1 MLKYIWM
8 VIQDLF
14 LAVTFVPLIHALLRD
29 RFGKKVLRIHTAG
42 IVLGTASS
50 IALAIVK
57 NTTNKIVS
65 SKWNHKIY
73 IFILLFTLAFL
84 VFSLIFGRGEK
95 KETKEKKDQSMGG
108 SPDRGEPSGEPL
120 HAGAILTAVSG
131 AGLSFFWIFY
141 SLPGCI
147 SYPFVF
153 NTMGNGY
160 LSWFYFQRL
169 IGWLLAYLILAI
181 YARLLFV
188 CAFQIK
194 NQALPMAVLLTGTVV
209 NAFYCVCRFF
219 MPFVN
224 RAKWLKWPVA
234 YDKDR
239 HAWAAALVRIGSKY
253 SMVFLWIVAVLVLV
267 LAIAFFLEN
276 TRVREPYDNPAQH
289 RKLRARNRSRRRAA
303 AGLLVFLGME
313 VFSMSVIKAYDT
325 REIALS
331 EPETFT
337 VEEDRILVPM
347 DSVSDGHLH
356 RFEYKTPD
364 NVNVRW
370 IVVKKP
376 GSASFGVGLD
386 ACEVCGNA
394 GYYERNGQVIC
405 KRCDVV
411 MNINTIGFKGGCNPI
426 PLSYEVDN
434 GSLVFS
440 LEDIMAGEKEFK

>member
-14 LAVTFVPLIHALLRD
+14 LAVTFVTLIHALLRA
-29 RFGKKVLRIHTAG
+29 RFGKKVLVIHTAG

-50 IALAIVK
+50 IVLSIVK

-73 IFILLFTLAFL
+73 IFIIFFTLAFL
-84 VFSLIFGRGEK
+84 VFSLIFGRRK
-95 KETKEKKDQSMGG
+95 NNDQSIGRSTG
-108 SPDRGEPSGEPL
+108 RRDDFGESMS
-120 HAGAILTAVSG
+120 AGAVLTAVAG

-169 IGWLLAYLILAI
+169 IGWLLAYIILAI

-209 NAFYCVCRFF
+209 NAFYCLCRFF
-219 MPFVN
+219 VPFVN
-224 RAKWLKWPVA
+224 RAKWLNWPVA
-234 YDKDR
+234 FDKDR

-253 SMVFLWIVAVLVLV
+253 SMVFIWIVAAMVLVL
-267 LAIAFFLEN
+267 LIAFFLEN

-289 RKLRARNRSRRRAA
+289 RKLRAGNRSRRRAA

-337 VEEDRILVPM
+337 VEEDRILIPM

-356 RFEYKTPD
+356 RFEYKTD
-364 NVNVRW
+364 NNVNVRW

-394 GYYERNGQVIC
+394 GYYERNEQVIC

-426 PLSYEVDN
+426 PLSYEADN
-434 GSLVFS
+434 GSLIFS
-440 LEDIMAGEKEFK
+440 LEDIIAGEKEFK

>member
-14 LAVTFVPLIHALLRD
+14 LSVTFVTLIHALLKA
-29 RFGKKVLRIHTAG
+29 RFEKKILRIHTAG
-42 IVLGTASS
+42 ILLGVAASVT
-50 IALAIVK
+50 LAIVK

-65 SKWNHKIY
+65 SRWNHRIY
-73 IFILLFTLAFL
+73 ILIILFTLAFL
-84 VFSLIFGRGEK
+84 LLYLLSGRK
-95 KETKEKKDQSMGG
+95 KAAGRENGG
-108 SPDRGEPSGEPL
+108 V
-120 HAGAILTAVSG
+120 LTAAAG
-131 AGLSFFWIFY
+131 AGLSFSWIFY
-141 SLPGCI
+141 SLPGSI
-147 SYPFVF
+147 AYPFVF

-169 IGWLLAYLILAI
+169 IGWLLAFLIMFI

-194 NQALPMAVLLTGTVV
+194 NKALPAAVLLIGTVI

-219 MPFVN
+219 VPFVN
-224 RAKWLKWPVA
+224 RAKWLNWPFTF
-234 YDKDR
+234 DKDK
-239 HAWAAALVRIGSKY
+239 HGWAAFLVRIGSKY
-253 SMVFLWIVAVLVLV
+253 TMVFIWIVAAMVLL
-267 LAIAFFLEN
+267 LIAAFFAEN
-276 TRVREPYDNPAQH
+276 LRVTDPYDNPAQH
-289 RKLRARNRSRRRAA
+289 RKLRARNRSHRRQA
-303 AGLLVFLGME
+303 AGLLVFLCVSGL
-313 VFSMSVIKAYDT
+313 SMSVIKAYDT

-337 VEEDRILVPM
+337 VEDDRILIPM
-347 DSVSDGHLH
+347 DTVSDGHLH
-356 RFEYKTPD
+356 RFEYKTEND
-364 NVNVRW
+364 VNVRW

-376 GSASFGVGLD
+376 GSASFGVGFD

-426 PLSYEVDN
+426 PLSYEVED
-434 GSLVFS
+434 GTLVFT
-440 LEDIMAGEKEFK
+440 LENLMAGEKEFK